1 MGVMKKEAELGST
14 KFHHK
19 EVGVVP
25 RDKASSETDEAGFR
39 AMDEDMGWSKTMT
52 AMRAGGVVT
61 HAGPKAIR
69 VVSMKCVTRDQLEA
83 RRLEIAR
90 ASNKAP
96 QGKIRERARRGV
108 GKDWVRRVR
117 L

>member
-1 MGVMKKEAELGST
+1 M
-14 KFHHK
+14 
-19 EVGVVP
+19 P
-25 RDKASSETDEAGFR
+25 RDEASSKMDEAGFR
-39 AMDEDMGWSKTMT
+39 AMDEDVGWSETVT
-52 AMRAGGVVT
+52 TIWTGGVIPC
-61 HAGPKAIR
+61 AGSETIR

-83 RRLEIAR
+83 CRLEIAR